1 MSFGWTSIYWVL
13 GRSSQIN
20 DIMTN
25 PRSVKHSSI
34 FLLLILV
41 KECLAFENT
50 LNEGSPCYEKLED
63 GTDDLN
69 KPLRCWPPFKN
80 VISNAPVTV
89 APEEMTCGIRQQTKF
104 CPQSGGF
111 YSNCQ
116 ICDAYDATKD
126 HNSSYLTDIHTDQN
140 QTSWQ
145 SVTMNENVHKTL
157 VNLTVN
163 LSKYFLLDNSLS
175 H

>member
-1 MSFGWTSIYWVL
+1 M
-13 GRSSQIN
+13 
-20 DIMTN
+20 MTN
-25 PRSVKHSSI
+25 PKLKFVLWMARSVKHSSI

-41 KECLAFENT
+41 GECLAFENT

-63 GTDDLN
+63 GSDYLN

-89 APEEMTCGIRQQTKF
+89 APEDMTCGIRQQTKF
-104 CPQSGGF
+104 CPQTGGF
-111 YSNCQ
+111 YRNCQ

-163 LSKYFLLDNSLS
+163 LSK
-175 H
+175 